1 VYSIRYNPNIFI
13 TFNHRSPDSVA
24 AAKFLLQ
31 ENWTVSEKDALEA
44 ETNAQMKL
52 IGSWNQIVAAARNFG
67 ISVPYIGRKGHKQDP

>member
-1 VYSIRYNPNIFI
+1 MCSINHNPNVFP

-24 AAKFLLQ
+24 AAKSLLQ
-31 ENWTVSEKDALEA
+31 KNWIANEKDALEL
-44 ETNAQMKL
+44 ETNVQLKL